1 MRILQVLPHLSKG
14 GAERVVIELS
24 NALIDKDHD
33 VTLLLASQVNP
44 ILNQQYLS
52 EGVLVKVVSSRT
64 QNRFLPY
71 ILLPI
76 WVFKHRKLLRTY
88 DVVHCHL
95 TYGLVFGFI
104 FSVFRKF
111 ENLTNVRLI
120 ATCHV
125 VGISITRAPRFINE
139 KLSVFFDAFVLMAM
153 DNQWRRFIARK
164 KIVNIQVVANGISP
178 LSAPNSSSNLA
189 SIKKQKCEQITHK
202 NVLTIGTISRLQSE
216 RKPWLFLEVFA
227 EVQKSMDLEVNF
239 ILGGEGPERGSL
251 LKIAEQLELSKNL
264 TMLGLV
270 QDPRAVLAT
279 LDLYITLN
287 VEEITGIAGLEAIF
301 AGIPVVGIQLAQDYE
316 SGQED
321 WIWSDQNPQIV
332 GREIATYL
340 KSPKQLQAIATSQ
353 FSLADK
359 KYSLT
364 RMLEDYLALYR
375 PQK

>member
-1 MRILQVLPHLSKG
+1 
-14 GAERVVIELS
+14 
-24 NALIDKDHD
+24 
-33 VTLLLASQVNP
+33 
-44 ILNQQYLS
+44 
-52 EGVLVKVVSSRT
+52 
-64 QNRFLPY
+64 
-71 ILLPI
+71 
-76 WVFKHRKLLRTY
+76 
-88 DVVHCHL
+88 
-95 TYGLVFGFI
+95 
-104 FSVFRKF
+104 
-111 ENLTNVRLI
+111 
-120 ATCHV
+120 
-125 VGISITRAPRFINE
+125 
-139 KLSVFFDAFVLMAM
+139 MAM